1 MSRSGTRRIWS
12 TTLAIWASPV
22 RSWARPPAVLAL
34 VAGPVLRGAGA
45 VPRLMSAGA
54 AGAGEEIVVADAV
67 DDGAGGV
74 AQHHHAVGVDDLR
87 IAQFHHRRGAARRGR
102 AGAGCGRAPPPD
114 RRGPA
119 VNGRAVQCARPPVP
133 RSARGSGRWCRRGRG
148 PASARRRWGTPGRRR
163 RAARPHRRCRMQ
175 NAEWNGPPTLSPP
188 GPPKGSVSP
197 RPGASGA
204 LSACS
209 VGMLSRPDPG
219 SGGGTS
225 GRCSQ
230 EAGRGTVLQI
240 RTLARPN
247 AAGRPAP
254 DIERSIY
261 QHMASAWPAAQGTVA
276 HPTQGGTWIAIH
288 RDKVVSFIDGDTA

>member
-1 MSRSGTRRIWS
+1 MVG
-12 TTLAIWASPV
+12 PFN
-22 RSWARPPAVLAL
+22 ARDPQCHAAL
-34 VAGPVLRGAGA
+34 VALVDGVDVVGAQLQPGGDGA
-45 VPRLMSAGA
+45 HR
-54 AGAGEEIVVADAV
+54 VVAA
-67 DDGAGGV
+67 AP
-74 AQHHHAVGVDDLR
+74 HA
-87 IAQFHHRRGAARRGR
+87 HTAA
-102 AGAGCGRAPPPD
+102 AE
-114 RRGPA
+114 
-119 VNGRAVQCARPPVP
+119 
-133 RSARGSGRWCRRGRG
+133 
-148 PASARRRWGTPGRRR
+148 
-163 RAARPHRRCRMQ
+163 CRMQ